1 MSRGYTWA
9 MSKAFES
16 VFDVERPL
24 HAVWEACHLPTND
37 VPPQCRI
44 PAFPS
49 VDGQPGCAATIID
62 LTPQQFLRV
71 RKDDEPCAGTEIEI
85 HISPATA
92 GGWPTR
98 VSVRQSGFASWL
110 LAAGDV
116 ALAHWRHIVA
126 DFHLYLAH
134 EVTVPGT
141 VWGEIGAGLRQT
153 PIGLELTDV
162 TKGGLAARCG
172 MQAGDVLLTIGGI
185 RIHTIEQLW
194 TVLALRTG
202 RDAPVTWAR
211 NGRRRSA
218 TVRP

>member
-1 MSRGYTWA
+1 M
-9 MSKAFES
+9 
-16 VFDVERPL
+16 
-24 HAVWEACHLPTND
+24 
-37 VPPQCRI
+37 
-44 PAFPS
+44 
-49 VDGQPGCAATIID
+49 
-62 LTPQQFLRV
+62 TPQQLLRV

-98 VSVRQSGFASWL
+98 VSVRQSGFAPWL

-162 TKGGLAARCG
+162 TDGLAARCG
-172 MQAGDVLLTIGGI
+172 MQAGDVLLTIAEI
-185 RIHTIEQLW
+185 RVHTIEQLW
-194 TVLALRTG
+194 TVLALRTAEE
-202 RDAPVTWAR
+202 DVSVTWAR
-211 NGRRRSA
+211 NGRRLSA

>member
-1 MSRGYTWA
+1 MPSDHG
-9 MSKAFES
+9 
-16 VFDVERPL
+16 
-24 HAVWEACHLPTND
+24 
-37 VPPQCRI
+37 CRI
-44 PAFPS
+44 PGFPS
-49 VDGQPGCAATIID
+49 FDGQPGCAATIID
-62 LTPQQFLRV
+62 VTPQQLLRV

-98 VSVRQSGFASWL
+98 VSVRQSGFAPWL

-116 ALAHWRHIVA
+116 VEAHWHHIVA

-141 VWGEIGAGLRQT
+141 IWGEIGAGLRQT
-153 PIGLELTDV
+153 PIGLELAEVTD
-162 TKGGLAARCG
+162 GGLAARCG
-172 MQAGDVLLTIGGI
+172 MQAGDVLLTIAEI

-194 TVLALRTG
+194 TVLALGTAE
-202 RDAPVTWAR
+202 DVSVTWAR
-211 NGRRRSA
+211 NGRRLSA